1 MSSHENT
8 AGPGQYTI
16 SYRAMDVV
24 VAVLFMAVSC
34 VVMWDSLSVGASW
47 VADGPQAGYFPF
59 YIGLIMF
66 IASVGTMVQ
75 SIVTKTPNLNT
86 FVEKGQ
92 LWSVLQ
98 VLIPTAIYVALI
110 PWLGLYVA
118 SAIFIAAF
126 MMWIGKYN
134 LLWAIPVSV
143 GVPLFLFVLFEI
155 WFLIPL
161 PKGPVE
167 NALGF

>member
-1 MSSHENT
+1 
-8 AGPGQYTI
+8 
-16 SYRAMDVV
+16 
-24 VAVLFMAVSC
+24 
-34 VVMWDSLSVGASW
+34 
-47 VADGPQAGYFPF
+47 
-59 YIGLIMF
+59 
-66 IASVGTMVQ
+66 VQ
-75 SIVTKTPNLNT
+75 SIISKSPNLAT

-92 LWSVLQ
+92 LVSVLR
-98 VLIPTAIYVALI
+98 VLIPTAIFVGLI
-110 PWLGLYVA
+110 PYLGLYVSGA
-118 SAIFIAAF
+118 LFIAAF

-155 WFLIPL
+155 WFLITL